1 MEKVVHLHEIFKTI
15 FYFKFFELG
24 RVIFGLVKNS
34 NEFKIWNHFDQFDLD
49 SNRGTVAPGP
59 TCRPPPSVSPVRTP
73 LKHVPTLVAPP
84 DRDPSPPWPPTPT
97 SSVRRTR
104 GSPLSSPP
112 PGGALNTPS
121 PAHLATPSFK
131 REHSPSP
138 TTFSSHP
145 LRSPDRGA
153 PPSHPPFYFSSIP
166 VTRALPPPPG
176 LSPPLMSAPPFR

>member
-1 MEKVVHLHEIFKTI
+1 LDWSKIQMSL
-15 FYFKFFELG
+15 KFGITLTS
-24 RVIFGLVKNS
+24 L
-34 NEFKIWNHFDQFDLD
+34 IWIQTGALWP
-49 SNRGTVAPGP
+49 RAPPVA
-59 TCRPPPSVSPVRTP
+59 PPSVSPVRTP
-73 LKHVPTLVAPP
+73 LKHAPTLVAPP
-84 DRDPSPPWPPTPT
+84 DHDPSPPWPPAPT

-176 LSPPLMSAPPFR
+176 LSPPPMSAPPFR